1 MRTPGFRL
9 LVVGGTGY
17 LGRALHALAPVEVIT
32 TTRTGSPGTLR
43 LDPTDATAVA
53 ALVDD
58 VRPSAVVNAAGTS
71 AGDPDTLHRA
81 NVAVV
86 EGLLAGVGDVPMVLI
101 GSAAEYG
108 PPPGADPITERTPA
122 RPVTDYGRTKARATE
137 LAHRAHAAGR
147 AVVVAR
153 LFNLAGPGL
162 PATSPL
168 GSFCAAVLAARD
180 GGTVEVRSGSAVRD
194 MVTIGF
200 AVDALVALAGM
211 GRTPEPVV
219 NLASGV
225 GLRFDDVIRAL
236 ATVAGRTI
244 SVHDR
249 GEVSPIPTVI
259 GDATRLQQWCGL
271 AERTTAVGIATACLA
286 PPWPR

>member
-1 MRTPGFRL
+1 MSAPGFRL

-17 LGRALHALAPVEVIT
+17 LGRALHALAPCEVIT

-58 VRPSAVVNAAGTS
+58 VGPSAVVNAAGTS
-71 AGDPDTLHRA
+71 TGDPDTLHRA

-86 EGLLAGVGDVPMVLI
+86 EGLLAGVGDVPLVLI

-108 PPPGADPITERTPA
+108 LPPGADPITEHTPA
-122 RPVTDYGRTKARATE
+122 RPVTDYGRTKARATD
-137 LAHRAHAAGR
+137 LARRAHTAGR

-168 GSFCAAVLAARD
+168 GSFCAAVLAASD
-180 GGTVEVRSGSAVRD
+180 GDTVEVRSGSTVRD
-194 MVTIGF
+194 IVTVGF
-200 AVDALVALAGM
+200 AVDALVALARM
-211 GRTPEPVV
+211 GRTPAPVV

-225 GLRFDDVIRAL
+225 GLRFDEVIRAL
-236 ATVAGRTI
+236 ATVAGRTV
-244 SVHDR
+244 SVHDE
-249 GEVSPIPTVI
+249 GEASPIPAVI
-259 GDATRLQQWCGL
+259 GDATRLEQWCGL
-271 AERTTAVGIATACLA
+271 AERASAVGVATACLG
-286 PPWPR
+286 PPLAR

>member
-1 MRTPGFRL
+1 MTTPGFRL
-9 LVVGGTGY
+9 LVVGGNGY
-17 LGRALHALAPVEVIT
+17 LGRALRALAPVEVIT
-32 TTRTGSPGTLR
+32 TTRAGSPGTVR

-53 ALVDD
+53 ALVDE
-58 VRPSAVVNAAGTS
+58 VGPSAVVNAAGTS
-71 AGDPDTLHRA
+71 TGDPDTLHRA

-86 EGLLAGVGDVPMVLI
+86 DGLLDGVGDVPMVLI

-108 PPPGADPITERTPA
+108 PPPGTDPITERTPA

-137 LAHRAHAAGR
+137 LAHHAHAAGR

-162 PATSPL
+162 PPTSPL
-168 GSFCAAVLAARD
+168 GSFCAAVLAAQD
-180 GGTVEVRSGSAVRD
+180 GDTVEVRSGSTVRD
-194 MVTIGF
+194 VVTVGF
-200 AVDALVALAGM
+200 AVDALVALARM

-236 ATVAGRTI
+236 AIVAGRTI
-244 SVHDR
+244 TVHDR
-249 GEVSPIPTVI
+249 AEASPIPTLI
-259 GDATRLQQWCGL
+259 GDATRLQRWCGL
-271 AERTTAVGIATACLA
+271 AERATAAGVASACLDQ
-286 PPWPR
+286 PWTR